1 MKTIACVQMLKTI
14 KLGWWI
20 RAYYSIRLFLNFKPK
35 SLSEMVWLQ
44 YAAEGKRVLEYQVLS
59 KPQDK
64 FYITEN
70 YREYLKQT
78 PYEES
83 KHEQFK
89 IH

>member
-1 MKTIACVQMLKTI
+1 MLKTI
-14 KLGWWI
+14 KLGWWT
-20 RAYYSIRLFLNFKPK
+20 RAYYSLRRFLFFKPK
-35 SLSEMVWLQ
+35 SLSEKVWLQ
-44 YAAEGKRVLEYQVLS
+44 YAVEGKKVLEYQILS
-59 KPQDK
+59 GDAKT
-64 FYITEN
+64 FYIQEN

>member
-1 MKTIACVQMLKTI
+1 
-14 KLGWWI
+14 
-20 RAYYSIRLFLNFKPK
+20 
-35 SLSEMVWLQ
+35 MVWLQ

>member
-1 MKTIACVQMLKTI
+1 MLKTI
-14 KLGWWI
+14 KLRWWK
-20 RAYYSIRLFLNFKPK
+20 RAYYSLRHLFFFKPR
-35 SLSEMVWLQ
+35 SLSEKVWLQ
-44 YAAEGKRVLEYQVLS
+44 YAIEGKKVLEYQVLS
-59 KPQDK
+59 NPQNK
-64 FYITEN
+64 FYVTEN